1 AVDMYLMSLCKNNI
15 IANSTYSWWGGWL
28 NKSEEKLVI
37 APQKWFAEDKE
48 SLLAVNDWISI

>member
-1 AVDMYLMSLCKNNI
+1 SLCKNNI